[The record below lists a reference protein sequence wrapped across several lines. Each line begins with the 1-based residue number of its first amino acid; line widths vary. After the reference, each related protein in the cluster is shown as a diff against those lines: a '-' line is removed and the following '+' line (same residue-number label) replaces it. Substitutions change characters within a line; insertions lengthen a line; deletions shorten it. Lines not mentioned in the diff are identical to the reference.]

1 MVTQGEYQAACAKV
15 MPEKD
20 LLASVREMAVTLG
33 FLVYHTHDSRRSEGG
48 WPDVAIAGH
57 GRLLV
62 RELKRQSGVV
72 TPEQKVW
79 LATLSRC
86 GCGCRGVAANRP
98 SVRGDSRRAERCR
111 SNGRWHQIIQR
122 YCRRCG
128 DICAILR
135 AATVMV

>member
-1 MVTQGEYQAACAKV
+1 MVTQSEYQAACAKV

-20 LLASVREMAVTLG
+20 LLASVREMAVALG
-33 FLVYHTHDSRRSEGG
+33 YLVYHTHDSRRSEGG

-79 LATLSRC
+79 LATLADA
-86 GCGCRGVAANRP
+86 GVDAGVWRP
-98 SVRGDSRRAERCR
+98 IDLLSGVILDELKGAVVTGVGTKSSSVTVADV
-111 SNGRWHQIIQR
+111 
-122 YCRRCG
+122 
-128 DICAILR
+128 
-135 AATVMV
+135 ATSVQYSGPRP

>member
-79 LATLSRC
+79 LAPLADAGVDAGVWRPIDLLS
-86 GCGCRGVAANRP
+86 GVILDELKGAVVTGVGTKSSSVTVADVATSVQYSGPRP
-98 SVRGDSRRAERCR
+98 
-111 SNGRWHQIIQR
+111 
-122 YCRRCG
+122 
-128 DICAILR
+128 
-135 AATVMV
+135 

>member
-79 LATLSRC
+79 LATLADA
-86 GCGCRGVAANRP
+86 GVDAGVWRP
-98 SVRGDSRRAERCR
+98 ADLLSG
-111 SNGRWHQIIQR
+111 
-122 YCRRCG
+122 
-128 DICAILR
+128 AILDELKG
-135 AATVMV
+135 AAVTGVGTKSASVTVADVATSVQYSGPRP